1 MVNLERARMTLLLPW
16 LADEHEAR
24 GATCLLAPDG
34 ETTCGQPATHRVTI
48 TPVYRDVAGPVTF
61 ACAEHVD
68 LFRTHPAV
76 TAIREVHR
84 HDS

>member
-1 MVNLERARMTLLLPW
+1 MVSDRTRMVLLVPWVADQHERLTP
-16 LADEHEAR
+16 
-24 GATCLLAPDG
+24 TCLLAPDG
-34 ETTCGQPATHRVTI
+34 EHTCGQPATHRVTI
-48 TPVYRDVAGPVTF
+48 TPAHGAVAGPVTF
-61 ACAEHVD
+61 ACAEHAD